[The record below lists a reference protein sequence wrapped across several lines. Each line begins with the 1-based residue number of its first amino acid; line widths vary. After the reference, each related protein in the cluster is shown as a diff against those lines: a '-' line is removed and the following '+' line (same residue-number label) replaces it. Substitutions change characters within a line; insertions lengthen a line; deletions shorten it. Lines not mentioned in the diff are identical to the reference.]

1 MSCFITSSDFI
12 TPIIDYDYTY
22 KQNRCIKYLNIYILK
37 NKLKVNVDDDDEK
50 KSGTNDLCLLL
61 M

>member
-1 MSCFITSSDFI
+1 MSYFITFLPMI
-12 TPIIDYDYTY
+12 TPTSKIGVF
-22 KQNRCIKYLNIYILK
+22 KYLNIYILK
-37 NKLKVNVDDDDEK
+37 NKLKVNVDDDEK

>member
-1 MSCFITSSDFI
+1 MSCFITSSDF
-12 TPIIDYDYTY
+12 TPIINYDYIY

-37 NKLKVNVDDDDEK
+37 NKLKINVDDDEK
-50 KSGTNDLCLLL
+50 KSGTDDLCLLL